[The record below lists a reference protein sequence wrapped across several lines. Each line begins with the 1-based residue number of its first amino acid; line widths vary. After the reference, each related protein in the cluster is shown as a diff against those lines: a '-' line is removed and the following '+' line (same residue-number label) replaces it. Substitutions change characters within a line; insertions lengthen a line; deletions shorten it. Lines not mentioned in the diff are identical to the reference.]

1 MVEIEL
7 FKAGYIV
14 VATVLL
20 VYNVEEAFREWKAMG
35 RTTKRR

>member
-1 MVEIEL
+1 MDDIEL

-20 VYNVEEAFREWKAMG
+20 VYNVAVAFREWKAVE
-35 RTTKRR
+35 RITKQK

>member
-1 MVEIEL
+1 MDNIEL

-20 VYNVEEAFREWKAMG
+20 VYNVEEAFREWKVMG

>member
-1 MVEIEL
+1 MDDIEL

-20 VYNVEEAFREWKAMG
+20 VYNVEEAFREWKAVR

>member
-1 MVEIEL
+1 MDDIEL

-20 VYNVEEAFREWKAMG
+20 VYNVAVAFREWKVAG
-35 RTTKRR
+35 RITMQK

>member
-1 MVEIEL
+1 MDDIEL

-20 VYNVEEAFREWKAMG
+20 VYNVAEAFREWKAVE
-35 RTTKRR
+35 RITKQK

>member
-1 MVEIEL
+1 MDEIEL

-20 VYNVEEAFREWKAMG
+20 VYNVAVAFREWKATG
-35 RTTKRR
+35 RTAKRR

>member
-1 MVEIEL
+1 MVDIEL

-20 VYNVEEAFREWKAMG
+20 VYNVAVAFREWKAMG
-35 RTTKRR
+35 KITKQK

>member
-1 MVEIEL
+1 MVEIEM

-20 VYNVEEAFREWKAMG
+20 VYNVAVAFREWKAAG
-35 RTTKRR
+35 RITKQK